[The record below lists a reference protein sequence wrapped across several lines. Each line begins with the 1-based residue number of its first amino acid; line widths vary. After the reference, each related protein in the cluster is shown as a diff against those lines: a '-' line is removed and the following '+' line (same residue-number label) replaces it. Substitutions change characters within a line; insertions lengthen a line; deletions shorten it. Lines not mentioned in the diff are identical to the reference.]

1 VAADAL
7 STSALTERH
16 VSDERE
22 LQVAVRGLLTV
33 ASTST
38 NQPAF
43 WIRGQAL
50 DAYSYTY
57 STLRAYFDEFQ
68 TGGTSAATPFF
79 DGRLLFHGATA
90 SS

>member
-7 STSALTERH
+7 STSAPTKQH
-16 VSDERE
+16 VSDEQE
-22 LQVAVRGLLTV
+22 LQAAARGLLTA

-38 NQPAF
+38 NRMAF

-57 STLRAYFDEFQ
+57 PTVLAYFDEFQ
-68 TGGTSAATPFF
+68 TGGTRATPFF
-79 DGRLLFHGATA
+79 DGRLLFHGAIA